1 MSRALH
7 CRNLILAFLFA
18 FTFIGCGGDAN
29 RNPPPAPNTTDESA
43 QNSSP
48 AAPELTADGKQRVA
62 VVFSGGHETNPID
75 HGRPVALIGPAL
87 GVTPETFREAFS
99 DVRPSPGGAPP
110 SRERAMSNKETLM
123 KVLAPHGITNEQL
136 DTVSNYYR
144 YNPSRGEMWP
154 TRPAKA
160 VAIVE
165 NGVVTNFEITDGGSG
180 YSSPPVV
187 RVPDVD
193 NATFEVQ
200 LSFGKQL
207 DKNGSV
213 TAISVE
219 NR

>member
-1 MSRALH
+1 MSNNVH
-7 CRNLILAFLFA
+7 HNSMLIAVFVCTLL
-18 FTFIGCGGDAN
+18 IGCGGEN
-29 RNPPPAPNTTDESA
+29 RNPPPAPNSTNESA
-43 QNSSP
+43 EGS
-48 AAPELTADGKQRVA
+48 APVVPKVTADGKLRVA
-62 VVFSGGHETNPID
+62 VVFSGGHETDPID